1 MATKK
6 PQACITWNTTEFL
19 EMKLNELIDSH
30 VIQSYMYIKHKGE
43 EGDKDHIHLRIIP
56 NKVIDPMTITEIL
69 KEYDP
74 KNPEKPIKPYVWSD
88 SKEEDWIL
96 YAVHNSDY
104 LSMKYKNK
112 EKGEKIPY
120 KWEDIKVSEGVPI
133 ESLYIRAL
141 SSLEHLSPAI
151 CKALSNG
158 KSPYQM
164 IMEGENPFKVNSINM
179 AINNERYQLV
189 KNDYD
194 KLYRDYNEL
203 YNAVLQM
210 GLIISF
216 DVKGHITLEKGSDIP
231 FEFSS

>member
-1 MATKK
+1 M
-6 PQACITWNTTEFL
+6 
-19 EMKLNELIDSH
+19 IDSH
-30 VIQSYMYIKHKGE
+30 TIQSYMYIFHYGE

-56 NKVIDPMTITEIL
+56 NKTLDVMDIIDYL

-74 KNPEKPIKPYVWSD
+74 KHPDFPIKPYQDGVFDNSP
-88 SKEEDWIL
+88 EADWLL
-96 YAVHNSDY
+96 YVVHNPDY
-104 LSMKYKNK
+104 LRMKYKNK

-120 KWEDIKVSEGVPI
+120 KWENIVASEGVPV

-141 SSLEHLSPAI
+141 SSMEHLSPAI

-179 AINNERYQLV
+179 AINNERYQIV

-194 KLYRDYNEL
+194 KLYKEYNDL
-203 YNAVLQM
+203 YNAVLKY
-210 GLIISF
+210 GLCISY
-216 DVKGHITLEKGSDIP
+216 DVHGEIFLEKASDIP
-231 FEFSS
+231 FSVG